1 MAGSIPG
8 MQRKAVAPAQKK
20 RKGGNKVSG
29 NPARRAGGAKP
40 VAGAAATTVPGAAFG
55 QPAAISEAELTKQ
68 LGEFQLPAEL
78 QQLFN
83 PKNTGPR

>member
-8 MQRKAVAPAQKK
+8 MQRKQVAQAQKK
-20 RKGGNKVSG
+20 RKSGNKVSG
-29 NPARRAGGAKP
+29 NPARRAGKAPAAPAAP
-40 VAGAAATTVPGAAFG
+40 VAGSAFG
-55 QPAAISEAELTKQ
+55 QPAAISEAEMTKQ
-68 LGEFQLPAEL
+68 LSEFQLPPEL